1 MKRKIRL
8 KNWIINNISK
18 NKLDFEKAK
27 DYALLYE
34 LLTEE
39 YGLYEL
45 LNEIE
50 VSLIIIPTSEN
61 IAYNIG
67 RLEQFFIDKPDLII
81 HYS

>member
-50 VSLIIIPTSEN
+50 VSLIIISTSEN